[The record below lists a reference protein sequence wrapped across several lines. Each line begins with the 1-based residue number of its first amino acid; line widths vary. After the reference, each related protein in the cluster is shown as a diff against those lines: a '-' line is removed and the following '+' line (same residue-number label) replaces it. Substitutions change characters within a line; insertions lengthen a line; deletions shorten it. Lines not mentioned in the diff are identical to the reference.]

1 MQREIGL
8 RGQTLLDGDEDTGSL
23 AFAYHAHDVISGSE
37 LLSIHCFVE
46 VRFGF
51 ALQQITAGVE
61 PGTGSFFALTA
72 FTLTMIMASLD

>member
-8 RGQTLLDGDEDTGSL
+8 RGQTLLDGEEDTGSL

-51 ALQQITAGVE
+51 ALQQNHRRR
-61 PGTGSFFALTA
+61 
-72 FTLTMIMASLD
+72 